1 MSPNPQGD
9 AVTAQASGCGRGR
22 VGGYEEFNRPEGSV
36 PAPVKSP
43 MSKSRAPDDG
53 ASEGLRRRPTINDI
67 ARLAGV
73 SKKTVSRV
81 INASPFVRDDTR
93 ERIEA
98 VIAELG
104 YAPDPQARGLAYG
117 RAFLIGL
124 VYDNP
129 NPQYVVNMQL
139 GLLDGMRGSGF
150 ELVVHPCDRASPT
163 FLEDLRSFVER
174 QRLYGVVLTPSVS
187 EDERAAQLMAEI
199 GCAYVR
205 VASVSLDKPEHMI
218 ETRDRLGGREAAAH
232 LAELGHKR
240 IAFVSGPPTFRS
252 SHERR
257 SGFEEALNE
266 RGLALA
272 RAYVFEGAYTYDS
285 GVEAGRALLS
295 MAERPSA
302 IFAGNDEMAAGVL
315 QAARQLGVR
324 VPEDVSVVGFDDF
337 QIASRLWPT
346 LTTVRTPTREIGRLA
361 VERLMGREDDTRDPK
376 SRLPSLVVRE
386 STAPLG

>member
-1 MSPNPQGD
+1 
-9 AVTAQASGCGRGR
+9 
-22 VGGYEEFNRPEGSV
+22 
-36 PAPVKSP
+36 
-43 MSKSRAPDDG
+43 MSKSPASEDG

-117 RAFLIGL
+117 RAFLVGL

-139 GLLDGMRGSGF
+139 GLLDGMRGSSF
-150 ELVVHPCDRASPT
+150 ELVVHPCDRSSPT

-187 EDERAAQLMAEI
+187 EDERAARLMAEI

-205 VASVSLDKPEHMI
+205 VASVSLDTPEHMI

-232 LAELGHKR
+232 LAELGHTR
-240 IAFVSGPPTFRS
+240 IAFVSGPQTFRS

-266 RGLALA
+266 RGLSLA
-272 RAYVFEGAYTYDS
+272 KAYVVEGAYTYES
-285 GVEAGRALLS
+285 GIEKGRELLT
-295 MAERPSA
+295 MGERPTA

-324 VPEDVSVVGFDDF
+324 VPEDLSLVGFDDF

-361 VERLMGREDDTRDPK
+361 VERLMGREDDSRDPK

-386 STAPLG
+386 STAPPAKG

>member
-1 MSPNPQGD
+1 MDEGRLMKKAPRAQDQTTD
-9 AVTAQASGCGRGR
+9 A
-22 VGGYEEFNRPEGSV
+22 P
-36 PAPVKSP
+36 
-43 MSKSRAPDDG
+43 
-53 ASEGLRRRPTINDI
+53 RRRPTINDI

-81 INASPFVRDDTR
+81 INASPFVHAETR
-93 ERIEA
+93 ERIQA

-150 ELVVHPCDRASPT
+150 ELVVHPCDRESPT
-163 FLEDLRSFVER
+163 FLEDLRAFVER

-187 EDERAAQLMAEI
+187 EDERAARLMAEI

-205 VASVSLDKPEHMI
+205 VASVSLDAPEHMI
-218 ETRDRLGGREAAAH
+218 ETRDRLGGREAAGH
-232 LAELGHKR
+232 LADLGHTR
-240 IAFVSGPPTFRS
+240 IGFISGPPSFRS

-257 SGFEEALNE
+257 SGFEEALAE
-266 RGLALA
+266 RGLTLAKSHALTGG
-272 RAYVFEGAYTYDS
+272 YTFES
-285 GVEAGRALLS
+285 GIERGRELLA
-295 MAERPSA
+295 MDPRPTA
-302 IFAGNDEMAAGVL
+302 IFAANDEMAAGVL
-315 QAARQLGVR
+315 QAARQLGLEIPR
-324 VPEDVSVVGFDDF
+324 DVSVVGFDDF
-337 QIASRLWPT
+337 QIASRLWPA

-361 VERLMGREDDTRDPK
+361 VERLLGRDDDERDPK
-376 SRLPSLVVRE
+376 KRLPSLVVRD
-386 STAPLG
+386 STAPPPT

>member
-1 MSPNPQGD
+1 MKKAPRALDEMSD
-9 AVTAQASGCGRGR
+9 A
-22 VGGYEEFNRPEGSV
+22 P
-36 PAPVKSP
+36 
-43 MSKSRAPDDG
+43 
-53 ASEGLRRRPTINDI
+53 RRRPTINDI

-93 ERIEA
+93 ERIQA

-150 ELVVHPCDRASPT
+150 ELVVHPCDRESPT
-163 FLEDLRSFVER
+163 FLEDLRGFVER
-174 QRLYGVVLTPSVS
+174 QRLFGVVLTPSVS
-187 EDERAAQLMAEI
+187 EDERAARLMAEI

-205 VASVSLDKPEHMI
+205 VASVSLDTPEHMI
-218 ETRDRLGGREAAAH
+218 ETRDRLGGREAARH
-232 LAELGHKR
+232 LAELGHTR
-240 IAFVSGPPTFRS
+240 IAFISGPPSFRS

-266 RGLALA
+266 AGLTLN
-272 RAYVFEGAYTYDS
+272 RAYVAEGGYTFES
-285 GVEAGRALLS
+285 GIARGLELLRLDP
-295 MAERPSA
+295 RPTA
-302 IFAGNDEMAAGVL
+302 IFAANDEMAAGVL
-315 QAARQLGVR
+315 QAARQLGLGI
-324 VPEDVSVVGFDDF
+324 PDDVSVLGFDDF
-337 QIASRLWPT
+337 QIASRLWPA
-346 LTTVRTPTREIGRLA
+346 LTTIRTPTREIGRLA
-361 VERLMGREDDTRDPK
+361 VERLLGVEDEARDPK
-376 SRLPSLVVRE
+376 ERLPVLVVRD
-386 STAPLG
+386 STAPPRS

>member
-1 MSPNPQGD
+1 MN
-9 AVTAQASGCGRGR
+9 
-22 VGGYEEFNRPEGSV
+22 
-36 PAPVKSP
+36 K
-43 MSKSRAPDDG
+43 APDAG
-53 ASEGLRRRPTINDI
+53 HAEGPRRRPTINDI

-81 INASPFVRDDTR
+81 INASPFVRADTR

-98 VIAELG
+98 VIEELG

-117 RAFLIGL
+117 RSFLIGL

-163 FLEDLRSFVER
+163 FLADLRGFVER
-174 QRLYGVVLTPSVS
+174 QRLFGVVLTPSVS
-187 EDERAAQLMAEI
+187 EDERAAALMGEV

-205 VASVSLDKPEHMI
+205 VASVSLDRPEHMI
-218 ETRDRLGGREAAAH
+218 ETRDRLGGREAAQH
-232 LAELGHKR
+232 LADLGHTR

-257 SGFEEALNE
+257 SGFEEALAE
-266 RGLALA
+266 RGLTLT
-272 RAYVFEGAYTYDS
+272 RGYVVEGAYTYES
-285 GVEAGRALLS
+285 GIEAGQSLLAMS
-295 MAERPSA
+295 PRPTA
-302 IFAGNDEMAAGVL
+302 VFAGNDEMAAGVL
-315 QAARQLGVR
+315 QAARQAGVR
-324 VPEDVSVVGFDDF
+324 VPEALSVVGFDDF

-346 LTTVRTPTREIGRLA
+346 LTTIRTPTREIGRLA
-361 VERLMGREDDTRDPK
+361 AERLMGRDDESRDPK
-376 SRLPSLVVRE
+376 SRLPVLVVRE
-386 STAPLG
+386 STAAAPRD

>member
-1 MSPNPQGD
+1 
-9 AVTAQASGCGRGR
+9 
-22 VGGYEEFNRPEGSV
+22 
-36 PAPVKSP
+36 
-43 MSKSRAPDDG
+43 MSKPPESDHG

-150 ELVVHPCDRASPT
+150 ELVVHPCDRSSPT
-163 FLEDLRSFVER
+163 FLEDLASFVER
-174 QRLYGVVLTPSVS
+174 QRLYGVILTPSVS
-187 EDERAAQLMAEI
+187 EDERAAKLMAEI

-205 VASVSLDKPEHMI
+205 VASVSLDRPEHMI
-218 ETRDRLGGREAAAH
+218 ETRDRLGGREAAGH
-232 LAELGHKR
+232 LAELGHTR
-240 IAFVSGPPTFRS
+240 IAFVSGPQTFRS

-272 RAYVFEGAYTYDS
+272 KAYVAEGAYTYES
-285 GVEAGRALLS
+285 GIEKGRELLT
-295 MAERPSA
+295 MAERPTA

-315 QAARQLGVR
+315 QAARQLGIR
-324 VPEDVSVVGFDDF
+324 VPEDLSVVGFDDF

-386 STAPLG
+386 STAPPAKG

>member
-1 MSPNPQGD
+1 MSM
-9 AVTAQASGCGRGR
+9 T
-22 VGGYEEFNRPEGSV
+22 
-36 PAPVKSP
+36 
-43 MSKSRAPDDG
+43 RAPDEG
-53 ASEGLRRRPTINDI
+53 AGEPSRRRPTINDI

-81 INASPFVRDDTR
+81 INASPFVRADTR

-98 VIAELG
+98 VIAELD

-117 RAFLIGL
+117 RSFLIGL

-150 ELVVHPCDRASPT
+150 ELVVHPCDRSSPT

-174 QRLYGVVLTPSVS
+174 QRLFGVVLTPSVS
-187 EDERAAQLMAEI
+187 EDERVASLMTEI
-199 GCAYVR
+199 GCSYVR
-205 VASVSLDKPEHMI
+205 VASVSLDEPEHMI

-232 LAELGHKR
+232 LADLGHTR
-240 IAFVSGPPTFRS
+240 IGFISGPSSFRS

-257 SGFEEALNE
+257 SGFEEALAE
-266 RGLALA
+266 RGLTLA
-272 RAYVFEGAYTYDS
+272 KTYAVEGAYTYES
-285 GVEAGRALLS
+285 GIEAGRHLLQ
-295 MAERPSA
+295 MPSPPTA

-315 QAARQLGVR
+315 QAARQLTVR
-324 VPEDVSVVGFDDF
+324 VPEDLSLVGFDDF

-361 VERLMGREDDTRDPK
+361 VERLMGREDDGRDPK
-376 SRLPSLVVRE
+376 SRLPSLIVRD
-386 STAPLG
+386 STAPPAKS

>member
-1 MSPNPQGD
+1 MKTPKAKAGD
-9 AVTAQASGCGRGR
+9 SDDVAA
-22 VGGYEEFNRPEGSV
+22 GGP
-36 PAPVKSP
+36 
-43 MSKSRAPDDG
+43 
-53 ASEGLRRRPTINDI
+53 RRRPTINDI

-81 INASPFVRDDTR
+81 INASPFVRAETR

-117 RAFLIGL
+117 RSFLIGL

-150 ELVVHPCDRASPT
+150 ELVVHPCDRGSPT
-163 FLEDLRSFVER
+163 FLADLRSFVER
-174 QRLYGVVLTPSVS
+174 QRLFGVVLTPSVS
-187 EDERAAQLMAEI
+187 EDERAARLMAEV
-199 GCAYVR
+199 GCGYVR
-205 VASVSLDKPEHMI
+205 VASVTLDSPEHMI
-218 ETRDRLGGREAAAH
+218 ETRDRLGGREAARH
-232 LAELGHKR
+232 LADLGHKR
-240 IAFVSGPPTFRS
+240 IAFISGPASFRS

-257 SGFEEALNE
+257 SGFEEALAE
-266 RGLALA
+266 QGLTLSK
-272 RAYVFEGAYTYDS
+272 AYAVEGAYTYES
-285 GVEAGRALLS
+285 GIARGRELLA
-295 MAERPSA
+295 MDPPPTA

-315 QAARQLGVR
+315 QAAREAGVR
-324 VPEDVSVVGFDDF
+324 VPEDLSLVGFDDF

-361 VERLMGREDDTRDPK
+361 VERLMGRDDDARDPK
-376 SRLPSLVVRE
+376 GRLPTLVVRD
-386 STAPLG
+386 STAPPRD

>member
-1 MSPNPQGD
+1 MLKTPRASEDGHGD
-9 AVTAQASGCGRGR
+9 AS
-22 VGGYEEFNRPEGSV
+22 
-36 PAPVKSP
+36 
-43 MSKSRAPDDG
+43 
-53 ASEGLRRRPTINDI
+53 RRRPTINDI

-81 INASPFVRDDTR
+81 INASPFVRADTR

-150 ELVVHPCDRASPT
+150 ELVVHPCDRNSPT
-163 FLEDLRSFVER
+163 FLQDLCAFVER
-174 QRLYGVVLTPSVS
+174 QRLFGVVLTPSVS
-187 EDERAAQLMAEI
+187 EDERAARLMAEI
-199 GCAYVR
+199 GCGYVR
-205 VASVSLDKPEHMI
+205 VASVSLDNPEHMI
-218 ETRDRLGGREAAAH
+218 ETRDRLGGREAARH
-232 LAELGHKR
+232 LADLGHTR
-240 IAFVSGPPTFRS
+240 IAFVSGPASFRS

-257 SGFEEALNE
+257 SGFEEALAE
-266 RGLALA
+266 RGLSLA
-272 RAYVFEGAYTYDS
+272 KTYAVEGAYTYDS
-285 GVEAGRALLS
+285 GIEKGRQLLQMS
-295 MAERPSA
+295 PPPTA

-324 VPEDVSVVGFDDF
+324 VPEELSLVGFDDF

-361 VERLMGREDDTRDPK
+361 VERLMGMEDDGRDPK

-386 STAPLG
+386 STAPPPKG

>member
-1 MSPNPQGD
+1 MSKP
-9 AVTAQASGCGRGR
+9 RGR
-22 VGGYEEFNRPEGSV
+22 AGGAVE
-36 PAPVKSP
+36 
-43 MSKSRAPDDG
+43 
-53 ASEGLRRRPTINDI
+53 ASRRRPTINDI

-81 INASPFVRDDTR
+81 INASPFVRSDTR
-93 ERIEA
+93 ERVEA

-104 YAPDPQARGLAYG
+104 YAPDPQARALAYG
-117 RAFLIGL
+117 RSFLIGL

-150 ELVVHPCDRASPT
+150 ELVVHPCDRGSPS
-163 FLEDLRSFVER
+163 FLDDLKSFIER

-187 EDERAAQLMAEI
+187 EDDRVADLMREI
-199 GCAYVR
+199 QCSYVR

-218 ETRDRLGGREAAAH
+218 ETRDRLGGREAALH
-232 LAELGHKR
+232 LADLGHTR

-257 SGFEEALNE
+257 AGFEEALSE
-266 RGLALA
+266 RGLGLPYAA
-272 RAYVFEGAYTYDS
+272 EGAYTFDS
-285 GVEAGRALLS
+285 GIECGRELLQMS
-295 MAERPSA
+295 PPPTAV
-302 IFAGNDEMAAGVL
+302 FCGNDEMAAGVL

-324 VPEDVSVVGFDDF
+324 VPEDLSIIGFDDF

-346 LTTVRTPTREIGRLA
+346 LTTVRTPTREIGRIA
-361 VERLMGREDDTRDPK
+361 VERLIGVDDARDPK
-376 SRLPSLVVRE
+376 GRLPTLVVRD
-386 STAPLG
+386 STAAPSAER

>member
-1 MSPNPQGD
+1 MKTPS
-9 AVTAQASGCGRGR
+9 
-22 VGGYEEFNRPEGSV
+22 
-36 PAPVKSP
+36 
-43 MSKSRAPDDG
+43 SKSRTPADEAP
-53 ASEGLRRRPTINDI
+53 RRRPTINDI

-81 INASPFVRDDTR
+81 INASPFVHAETR

-117 RAFLIGL
+117 HSFLIGL

-163 FLEDLRSFVER
+163 FLEDLRGFVER
-174 QRLYGVVLTPSVS
+174 QRLFGVILTPSVS

-199 GCAYVR
+199 GCGYVR
-205 VASVSLDKPEHMI
+205 VASVSLDAPEHMI
-218 ETRDRLGGREAAAH
+218 ETRDRLGGRDAAGH
-232 LAELGHKR
+232 LADLGHTK

-266 RGLALA
+266 RGLNLA
-272 RAYVFEGAYTYDS
+272 KGYVAEGAYTYES
-285 GVEAGRALLS
+285 GIEAGRRLLS
-295 MAERPSA
+295 MAEPPTA

-315 QAARQLGVR
+315 QAARQAGVK
-324 VPEDVSVVGFDDF
+324 VPEQLSVVGFDDF

-361 VERLMGREDDTRDPK
+361 AERLMGREDEGRDPK
-376 SRLPSLVVRE
+376 DRLPSLVVRE
-386 STAPLG
+386 STAPPPPR

>member
-1 MSPNPQGD
+1 
-9 AVTAQASGCGRGR
+9 
-22 VGGYEEFNRPEGSV
+22 
-36 PAPVKSP
+36 
-43 MSKSRAPDDG
+43 MSKPRPTDEG

-81 INASPFVRDDTR
+81 INASPFVREDTR

-117 RAFLIGL
+117 RAFLVGL

-163 FLEDLRSFVER
+163 FLDDLRSFVER
-174 QRLYGVVLTPSVS
+174 QRLYGVILTPSVS
-187 EDERAAQLMAEI
+187 EDERAAKLMAEI

-205 VASVSLDKPEHMI
+205 VASVSLDSPEHMI
-218 ETRDRLGGREAAAH
+218 ETRDRLGGREAAEH
-232 LAELGHKR
+232 LADLGHRK

-257 SGFEEALNE
+257 DGFEEALAQ
-266 RGLALA
+266 RGVKLDKG
-272 RAYVFEGAYTYDS
+272 YVVEGAYTYDS
-285 GVEAGRALLS
+285 GVEKGRQLLS
-295 MAERPSA
+295 MPEPPTA

-324 VPEDVSVVGFDDF
+324 VPEDLSVVGFDDF

-361 VERLMGREDDTRDPK
+361 VELLMGREDDGRDPQN
-376 SRLPSLVVRE
+376 RLPSLVVRE
-386 STAPLG
+386 STAPPKG